1 VTLPFSGAGLL
12 SLLRLMAPKRK
23 KSNRRRNLS
32 LILAVAMF
40 MAVIFMMSNHSQEE
54 AQRPQPTALIYDPLI
69 NNPAS
74 TGFTGACS
82 KLLATSGFR
91 VEVVSGRPVTVE
103 SIRSPRPASLV
114 IYRVHSSVF
123 EGGVWFFTGEPYSN
137 SVYVLEQLAN
147 EVHIGR
153 TSRDANYTFAVE
165 ARFVQRYMKGRL
177 NGAVVVL
184 MGCDGLAA
192 QDLTEAFIGAGA
204 IAYVSWDGPV
214 TLPHTDAA
222 TLAFVEG
229 LAGLGMNVED
239 AIHYAEEKVG
249 PAIPYNS
256 YMVFYPK
263 EVSGLKLNQ

>member
-1 VTLPFSGAGLL
+1 
-12 SLLRLMAPKRK
+12 MAPKRR
-23 KSNRRRNLS
+23 KSNWRRNLS
-32 LILAVAMF
+32 LILAIAMF
-40 MAVIFMMSNHSQEE
+40 TAVIFVMSNHPQEE

-69 NNPAS
+69 DNPAS
-74 TGFTGACS
+74 TGFTEACS
-82 KLLATSGFR
+82 RLLVTAGFR

-123 EGGVWFFTGEPYSN
+123 EDGVWFFTGEPYSN
-137 SVYVLEQLAN
+137 SAYVLEQLAN

-153 TSRDANYTFAVE
+153 TSRDANYTFAVG

-177 NGAVVVL
+177 SGAIVVL

-192 QDLTEAFIGAGA
+192 QDLAEAFIGAGA
-204 IAYVSWDGPV
+204 AAYVSWDGPV

-229 LAGLGMNVED
+229 LAGLRMSVED

-256 YMVFYPK
+256 SMVFYPRG
-263 EVSGLKLNQ
+263 VGGLKLIQ